1 MAGNFHGV
9 LSFVFF
15 LWFICQSR
23 KFSSTK
29 INVSTTICAE
39 GRHTGGVVKHRC
51 RPTAVPSNYV
61 SVCYHCHPAD
71 GTFDPRDVLVHV
83 ISSNVL
89 VKKSRG
95 ARSH

>member
-15 LWFICQSR
+15 LWFICQSQ

-29 INVSTTICAE
+29 INVSTIICA
-39 GRHTGGVVKHRC
+39 GRHTGSVVKHRC
-51 RPTAVPSNYV
+51 RPTAVPSNCV

-71 GTFDPRDVLVHV
+71 SIFDPRDVLVHA

-89 VKKSRG
+89 VKKLRG